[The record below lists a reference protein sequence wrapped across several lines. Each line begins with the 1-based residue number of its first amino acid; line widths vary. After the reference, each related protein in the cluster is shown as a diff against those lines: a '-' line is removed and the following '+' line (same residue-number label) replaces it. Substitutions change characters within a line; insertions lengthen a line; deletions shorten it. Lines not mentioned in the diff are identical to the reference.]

1 MVCRGGSAADGRDH
15 PPGNALQAPHD
26 DDAAVWGCGVSDS
39 LELPGFDPGPL
50 GRAGAGRRMRRRQP
64 GILVQE
70 GIYDEFVHRFAA
82 RVDAMTI
89 VTPSPSRSRTSG
101 P

>member
-1 MVCRGGSAADGRDH
+1 
-15 PPGNALQAPHD
+15 
-26 DDAAVWGCGVSDS
+26 
-39 LELPGFDPGPL
+39 
-50 GRAGAGRRMRRRQP
+50 MRRRQP